1 MFRLS
6 INAVQE
12 LLKAFQCA
20 VVTLLK
26 FTVIQAKWVREYYDF
41 IVLHEIIV
49 QKLLVLTAMILN

>member
-1 MFRLS
+1 
-6 INAVQE
+6 VQE

-26 FTVIQAKWVREYYDF
+26 FTVIQAKWVREYNDF

-49 QKLLVLTAMILN
+49 QIRLVLTAKILN